1 MTATAPEMTAPR
13 EAEYL
18 CLEEFDQITL
28 VCSRCGEEI
37 VLRGL
42 CRTADWVEG
51 SKLAHRAACRRAPVT
66 GDAGA

>member
-1 MTATAPEMTAPR
+1 MIAPAPDTTTPHG
-13 EAEYL
+13 AEYL

-28 VCSRCGEEI
+28 VCTRCGEEI

-51 SKLAHRAACRRAPVT
+51 SKLAHRAACRRAPMT